1 MMEVFYGIVIV
12 LIFFLGWVLGRSEY
26 INKKITPEEKKTL
39 KELEEELKISV
50 EEEDFENAIKIKKEI
65 DKLKKVK

>member
-1 MMEVFYGIVIV
+1 MEVFYGIVLI
-12 LIFFLGWVLGRSEY
+12 LIFFLGWVLGRSGY
-26 INKKITPEEKKTL
+26 VNNKITPEEKKTL

-50 EEEDFENAIKIKKEI
+50 VEEDFENAIKIKKEI